1 MKDDDKSP
9 PPDRLNE
16 VGVLKRREIEARVVA
31 PLLEALGAELGRE
44 RVMAVAREVIV
55 KIAREQGNRLAE
67 QAGGRSLKNLAG
79 SLDAWTKD
87 DALKLDVLEQTDES
101 FAFDV
106 TRCRFAEL
114 YHALG
119 IPELGAALSCNRD
132 GAMIE
137 GFNPDIELTRTQ
149 TIMQGATHCD
159 FRYRLHSLGKKPK

>member
-1 MKDDDKSP
+1 
-9 PPDRLNE
+9 
-16 VGVLKRREIEARVVA
+16 
-31 PLLEALGAELGRE
+31 
-44 RVMAVAREVIV
+44 MAVAREVSV

-159 FRYRLHSLGKKPK
+159 FRYRLHSLGKKPKYPPRAHGKARSGEKRAHLRCRVDSRVRTLADEDRRHVVETA